1 MIKKLK
7 FKIIIKCMAYLDNNV
22 LTVNAILTKKGREIL
37 AKTGG
42 LNITAFALADDEID
56 YTQFNPT
63 HPMGSAYYDIAIR
76 NTPIMEPLTD
86 ESQMLKYKLVTLNAG
101 VTSIPTISISPSVI
115 NIPRTYTATIDI
127 IPSTSPTYNVTLGYT
142 AILANKNVGTLVVT
156 ETNNINSST
165 ATVPTFSGDLT
176 SLSSQSSQVVVGNKF
191 RFIPNSSLA
200 TTTTTNITIIGNES
214 GGNSSIN
221 VTVSVPTTV

>member
-1 MIKKLK
+1 
-7 FKIIIKCMAYLDNNV
+7 MAYLDNNV
-22 LTVNAILTKKGREIL
+22 LTVNAILTKKGREVL

-56 YTQFNPT
+56 YTQFNPN

-86 ESQMLKYKLVTLNAG
+86 ESQVMKYKLVTLNEG

-115 NIPRTYTATIDI
+115 SVPRTYTSAIDI

-156 ETNNINSST
+156 ETNNINSAT
-165 ATVPTFSGDLT
+165 ATVPTFSGDLA
-176 SLSSQSSQVVVGNKF
+176 SQSSQVVVGSKF

-200 TTTTTNITIIGNES
+200 KTTTTNITIIGNES
-214 GGNSSIN
+214 GGNASIN
-221 VTVSVPTTV
+221 VTVNVPTTV

>member
-1 MIKKLK
+1 
-7 FKIIIKCMAYLDNNV
+7 MAYLDNNV
-22 LTVNAILTKKGREIL
+22 LTVNAILTKKGREVL

-56 YTQFNPT
+56 YTQFNPN

-86 ESQMLKYKLVTLNAG
+86 ESQVMKYKLVTLNEG
-101 VTSIPTISISPSVI
+101 VTAIPTISISPSVI
-115 NIPRTYTATIDI
+115 DIPRTYTSTIDI
-127 IPSTSPTYNVTLGYT
+127 VPSTSPTYNVTLGYT

-176 SLSSQSSQVVVGNKF
+176 SVSSQSSQVVVGNKF

-214 GGNSSIN
+214 GGNTSIT
-221 VTVSVPTTV
+221 VTVNVPTTV